1 MPAAPA
7 DRVVTNLIH
16 KTHQINN
23 TPSSQALMKSD
34 SQQLMEDYKKVSV
47 ISGSRASL
55 KSDKSVKITGA
66 QWWAI
71 AILTF
76 VNLINYMDRYTI
88 AGRIN
93 SINYLLHTSFNMQVL
108 GKVLEILFWCNDF
121 LLALYNLIILVTV
134 LTP

>member
-7 DRVVTNLIH
+7 DRVVTNLIQ

-47 ISGSRASL
+47 ISGSRTSL

-88 AGRIN
+88 AGKTDQISKQATGVGCKRL
-93 SINYLLHTSFNMQVL
+93 SH
-108 GKVLEILFWCNDF
+108 IL
-121 LLALYNLIILVTV
+121 
-134 LTP
+134 

>member
-7 DRVVTNLIH
+7 DRVVTNLIQ

-47 ISGSRASL
+47 IGSSRTSL

-88 AGRIN
+88 AGRTYFLYFIFASLKEN
-93 SINYLLHTSFNMQVL
+93 LKNVL
-108 GKVLEILFWCNDF
+108 VQSF
-121 LLALYNLIILVTV
+121 LLVQSM
-134 LTP
+134 